1 MKNIRKIIENTEN
14 FNVNG
19 KKLKESD
26 KIKKWLLNNTNLF
39 KILGYQIES
48 NIWEKNN
55 EKMKIFKPNLLLK
68 NDKNEE

>member
-26 KIKKWLLNNTNLF
+26 KIKN
-39 KILGYQIES
+39 GY
-48 NIWEKNN
+48 
-55 EKMKIFKPNLLLK
+55 
-68 NDKNEE
+68 